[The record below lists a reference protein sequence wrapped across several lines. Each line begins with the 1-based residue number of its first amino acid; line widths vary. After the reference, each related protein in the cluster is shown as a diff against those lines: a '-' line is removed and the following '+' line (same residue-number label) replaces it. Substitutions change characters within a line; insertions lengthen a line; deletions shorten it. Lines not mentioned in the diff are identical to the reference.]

1 MGEGYLPKRPYQFL
15 LLFQLILLN
24 MFQMSLSHGYKQ
36 RQYHPLFFGGG
47 WFWVMCGTCVGLE
60 KNIYLSKFTC
70 EIMEN
75 LVLRFAR
82 EPLDFLWVFCDLG
95 WRRKFYVQ
103 DLQGHFK
110 TSHCKI
116 FSIASYGG

>member
-1 MGEGYLPKRPYQFL
+1 MGEGYLPKRPSQFL
-15 LLFQLILLN
+15 LLFQRILLI
-24 MFQMSLSHGYKQ
+24 MFQMSHGHGYKQ
-36 RQYHPLFFGGG
+36 RQYNPFWFFGG
-47 WFWVMCGTCVGLE
+47 WFWVMCGTWVGLK

-75 LVLRFAR
+75 LGLRFAR
-82 EPLDFLWVFCDLG
+82 EPLDLLWVFCDLC
-95 WRRKFYVQ
+95 WRRKCYVQ